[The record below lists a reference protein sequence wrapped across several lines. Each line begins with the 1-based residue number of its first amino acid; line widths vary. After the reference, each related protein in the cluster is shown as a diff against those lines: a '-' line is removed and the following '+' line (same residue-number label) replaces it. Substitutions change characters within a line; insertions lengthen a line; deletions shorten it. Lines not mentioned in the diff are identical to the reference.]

1 MPARHNHARCV
12 EAALADADA
21 LCRRRGL
28 RFTRIR
34 RRVLELIWRS
44 HRPAPAY
51 ELLQQLRREK
61 HNAEPP
67 TVYRALDFLMENSL
81 AHKIESLN
89 AYVGCA
95 HPHNRHG
102 GQFLICSDCR
112 QVAELDDP
120 ALRKLIAA
128 TAARAGLEAARQT
141 IEITGRCRGCRK

>member
-1 MPARHNHARCV
+1 M
-12 EAALADADA
+12 AAADA

-51 ELLQQLRREK
+51 ALLQKLRREK
-61 HNAEPP
+61 QNAEPP
-67 TVYRALDFLMENSL
+67 TVYRALDFLLEHSL

-95 HPHNRHG
+95 RPNRRHG
-102 GQFLICSDCR
+102 CQFLICSGCR
-112 QVAELDDP
+112 QVAELDD
-120 ALRKLIAA
+120 AGLRRIITAR
-128 TAARAGLEAARQT
+128 AARAGLEAAHQT
-141 IEITGRCRGCRK
+141 VEISGLCPGCRT